1 MKKLSPLFLFTAL
14 SLILIFST
22 GGSDSGSAGG
32 NFPLSP
38 DSKQITSFGF
48 ANPASRGIIDETK
61 KTVTVTVP
69 FGTDLSTLAAV
80 FTTSG
85 AKMTACETEQ
95 TSGIT
100 ENDFSG
106 PVPYTVTAEDGTTRE
121 YTVNVTAAKSSA
133 KKITSFSI
141 DGQNRSVV
149 NKTTIT
155 VVMPFDTDL
164 TSLSPSITHT
174 GASISPEPGIAVDFT
189 SPVTYTVMAVDGSK
203 KDYTVRVNL
212 APYSWIKTVGGS
224 GDDIGSSICHDRS
237 GNVYVTGYFSGTADF
252 GGINASSRGAADAF
266 IVKYSPE
273 GACLWLKTFGG
284 DDEESDAAYGNTIA
298 ADAHGNIYAAGSF
311 AGTVNFDGDSA
322 TAGGDSDIY
331 IIKYDTNGKRDWVK
345 TMGGVKP
352 DDLLSICTDISGS
365 ICVTGFFGDTV
376 NFGGGDVSGN
386 KYGTGDIF
394 IAKYSPRGNLLWVK
408 TAGGPGQDQGYS
420 ICTDS
425 AGDIYATGWF
435 TGPVSFGDEVRT
447 SNGSLDVFIVK
458 YSSDG
463 MYQWGRTIGG
473 RDTDFGASICTDRS
487 NSVYVTGSFMNNV
500 DFGNGTIISSC
511 GADDIYIAKYDRD
524 GAFMWVK
531 TAGGSASDT
540 GYSICADLTGNLYV
554 TGYFS
559 GSADFGSG
567 NDLIS
572 TGEGDIFIA
581 RYLSSDGSF
590 QQAKHYGG
598 TGSAAGDNYGFSICT
613 DSSGNVYATGSFAG
627 TADFSAN
634 GRTSAGGWDL
644 FIIRN

>member
-1 MKKLSPLFLFTAL
+1 MKKLPSLVFLSAIYM
-14 SLILIFST
+14 ILLAYT
-22 GGSDSGSAGG
+22 GCSDSSSSGG
-32 NFPLSP
+32 NFPLSA

-48 ANPASRGIIDETK
+48 ASPASTGIIDETK
-61 KTVTVTVP
+61 KTVKVAVP
-69 FGTDLSTLAAV
+69 FGTDLSTLTAV
-80 FTTSG
+80 FTTTG

-95 TSGIT
+95 ESGIS

-106 PVPYTVTAEDGTTRE
+106 PVPYTVTAEDGTSRE
-121 YTVNVTAAKSSA
+121 YTVNVTAAKNNS

-141 DGQNRSVV
+141 DGQSRSVV
-149 NKTTIT
+149 NKSTIT

-164 TSLSPSITHT
+164 SSLAPSITHT
-174 GASISPEPGIAVDFT
+174 GASISPEPEVALDFT
-189 SPVTYTVMAVDGSK
+189 SPVTYTVIAADGSR

-212 APYSWIKTVGGS
+212 APYSWIKTTGGS

-252 GGINASSRGAADAF
+252 GGISVSSHGASDAF

-284 DDEESDAAYGNTIA
+284 DDEESDGAYGNSIA
-298 ADAHGNIYAAGSF
+298 ADSRGNIYAAGSF

-322 TAGGDSDIY
+322 TSNGDSDIY
-331 IIKYDTNGKRDWVK
+331 IVKYDINGKKTWVK
-345 TMGGVKP
+345 TMGGVKS

-376 NFGGGDVSGN
+376 DFGGGDVSGN
-386 KYGTGDIF
+386 KYGAGDIF
-394 IAKYSPRGNLLWVK
+394 IAKYSPHGNLSWIK

-420 ICTDS
+420 ICTDT

-435 TGPVSFGDEVRT
+435 SGPVNFGDEVRT
-447 SNGSLDVFIVK
+447 SNGLLDVFIVK

-463 MYQWGRTIGG
+463 KYQWDWTMGG

-487 NSVYVTGSFMNNV
+487 NSVYVTGSFMNTV
-500 DFGNGTIISSC
+500 DFGDGTAVSSC

-524 GAFMWVK
+524 GALQWVK
-531 TAGGSASDT
+531 TVGGAASDT
-540 GYSICADLTGNLYV
+540 GYSVCADLTGNLYV

-567 NDLIS
+567 NYLTS

-590 QQAKHYGG
+590 RQVKHYGG

-613 DSSGNVYATGSFAG
+613 DSSGNVYATGSFTG
-627 TADFSAN
+627 TADFSAG
-634 GRTSAGGWDL
+634 GRTSSGGWDL